1 MPTRFSEANVPAPTF
16 IENRHTGIEPA
27 VTGRKGVPYDWQ
39 ALLVP
44 ADHEFD
50 AAIAALASNDDDSSL
65 ASA

>member
-1 MPTRFSEANVPAPTF
+1 MPTRFSEANVPAPTY
-16 IENRHTGIEPA
+16 IENRHTGIERA

-44 ADHEFD
+44 TDDEFD
-50 AAIAALASNDDDSSL
+50 AAVAAIASNDGDTTL